1 MLEKCLQR
9 SGYEVTA
16 VTDGARALAALGSED
31 PPRLALLDWIMP
43 EKDGI
48 EVCREIRARHGK
60 AYTYLILL
68 SSKESKQ
75 EIVQG
80 LEAGADDYLTKPYD
94 EEELKA
100 RLRAGERILELEDH
114 LVEAR
119 ETMRF
124 QATHDPLTSLWNRGV
139 IEELLAREIHR
150 SHREKSC
157 TVVMLCDVDHFKQVN
172 DQFGH
177 NTGDDVLRELARR
190 LQHSVRSYDMV
201 GRFGGEEFLVILNKC
216 EPESAASRAENLRA
230 MIAQKPFPIR
240 TNPLAI
246 TISIGLGLSIDF
258 QEQTLDELL
267 ASVDAALYS
276 AKNGGRNCVRIA
288 QGKGTNF
295 RAALQPEVTIHR
307 T

>member
-1 MLEKCLQR
+1 
-9 SGYEVTA
+9 
-16 VTDGARALAALGSED
+16 
-31 PPRLALLDWIMP
+31 
-43 EKDGI
+43 
-48 EVCREIRARHGK
+48 
-60 AYTYLILL
+60 
-68 SSKESKQ
+68 
-75 EIVQG
+75 
-80 LEAGADDYLTKPYD
+80 
-94 EEELKA
+94 
-100 RLRAGERILELEDH
+100 
-114 LVEAR
+114 
-119 ETMRF
+119 
-124 QATHDPLTSLWNRGV
+124 
-139 IEELLAREIHR
+139 
-150 SHREKSC
+150 
-157 TVVMLCDVDHFKQVN
+157 MLCDVDHFKQVN

-230 MIAQKPFPIR
+230 MIAQKPFPTR
-240 TNPLAI
+240 TTPLAI

-295 RAALQPEVTIHR
+295 SAALPREATILR